1 MEEVIKKYIIDGE
14 DSEVF
19 AISLVDEPAIEKD
32 WVVLSKQERQP
43 IMLRDEKR
51 HMLYGCVLRADYPIY
66 RYNENYG
73 EYFLQFSRESIN
85 AIEKR
90 FMKDGL
96 LQSFTVDHEE
106 EVGGIYIT
114 ESWIKEDEQ
123 FDKSVKL
130 GIGKDVAVG
139 SWFIGAY
146 VDSNDIWKKIEAG
159 DWNGFSVEAMVAV
172 AEEQIFSKQTPKEE
186 EEKKVEMM
194 EEATPAPA
202 AEPEPVQE
210 TPVVN
215 EEVSPNE
222 PPPVPDEAKV
232 EEQTPAPE
240 ETKPEEAE
248 QPNPLD
254 DVVKQLQAEVEALKN
269 KNEELEESVKG
280 LKKENKKLSQLPS
293 TDPTNTNGGQKTGD
307 TWKAWR
313 QVAKRYY

>member
-1 MEEVIKKYIIDGE
+1 MEEIKIYEVDGSE
-14 DSEVF
+14 SEVF
-19 AISLVDEPAIEKD
+19 AISLVCQPAIEKD
-32 WVVLSKQERQP
+32 FVYMAKEEKRPV
-43 IMLRDEKR
+43 MLMNDEKR
-51 HMLYGCVLRADYPIY
+51 KLYGCVLRANHTIY
-66 RYNENYG
+66 RNNPKYG
-73 EYFLQFSRESIN
+73 EYFLRFSPE
-85 AIEKR
+85 AIEKIQKR
-90 FMKDGL
+90 YMQEELGGTW
-96 LQSFTVDHEE
+96 TVDHKKP
-106 EVGGIYIT
+106 VDGVHVI
-114 ESWIKEDEQ
+114 ESWIKLSEQ
-123 FDKSVKL
+123 DKSTAL
-130 GIGKDVAVG
+130 GIGEDCAPG
-139 SWFIGAY
+139 SWFIGAT
-146 VDSNDIWKKIEAG
+146 VDNNDVWDSIKLGKQK
-159 DWNGFSVEAMVAV
+159 GFSIESILAI

-194 EEATPAPA
+194 EEATEPAP
-202 AEPEPVQE
+202 EPATE
-210 TPVVN
+210 TPATN

-232 EEQTPAPE
+232 EEQTPEPE